1 MVQMSRYIIFADD
14 DADDLEL
21 ITGYFKQYEPSV
33 SVLEFRNGKEVIG
46 FLEEFA
52 LSRGLPQ
59 LLVLDMNM
67 PKMNGKDTVLA
78 IRRHPALKS
87 LPVLI
92 YSTSTGK
99 EEEAFCKQHAVTWVN
114 KPSNIEQVKYVAQVV
129 ADFCKQVPLK
139 H

>member
-1 MVQMSRYIIFADD
+1 MSRYIIFADD
-14 DADDLEL
+14 DADDLDL

-33 SVLEFRNGKEVIG
+33 SVLEFRNGREVIS

-52 LSRGLPQ
+52 VNRELPV

-67 PKMNGKDTVLA
+67 PRMNGKDTVLA
-78 IRRHPALKS
+78 IRKHPTLRS

-92 YSTSTGK
+92 YSTATGK
-99 EEEAFCKQHAVTWVN
+99 EEEAFCKQYAVTWVN

-129 ADFCKQVPLK
+129 AEFCKQGQLK
-139 H
+139 I